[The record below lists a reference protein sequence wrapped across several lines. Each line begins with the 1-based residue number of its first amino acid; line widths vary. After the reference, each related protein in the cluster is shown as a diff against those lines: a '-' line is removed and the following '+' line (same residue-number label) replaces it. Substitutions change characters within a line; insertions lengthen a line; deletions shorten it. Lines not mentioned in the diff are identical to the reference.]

1 LNRCVTL
8 IIFFLLMHLPA
19 IAQTPADSVYVNP
32 GDSMFISPAD
42 ENGRVIIAS
51 KDQIERYHSPRKA
64 TIMSAVLPGLG
75 QAYNKKY
82 WKIPIVYAGIGVSVY
97 YLQDNLA
104 KVKDFKQSYRFAT
117 DDNPNTTN
125 TSGYS
130 PSQLQELVV
139 QHKKWRDY
147 SYLAISVIYLLQMV
161 DANVDAHLFRFDVSE
176 DLSLQFLPS
185 LNLTAQPT
193 AGISLCLKL

>member
-1 LNRCVTL
+1 
-8 IIFFLLMHLPA
+8 MHLPA
-19 IAQTPADSVYVNP
+19 VAQTPADSVYVNP

-42 ENGRVIIAS
+42 ENGKVIIATE
-51 KDQIERYHSPRKA
+51 DQIERFHSPRKA
-64 TIMSAVLPGLG
+64 TIMSAALPGLG

-82 WKIPIVYAGIGVSVY
+82 WKMPIVYAGIGVSAY
-97 YLQDNLA
+97 FLQDNLT
-104 KVKDFKQSYRFAT
+104 KIKDFKQSYRSAT
-117 DDNPNTTN
+117 DDDPNTIN

-147 SYLAISVIYLLQMV
+147 SYLAIGLVYILQIV
-161 DANVDAHLFRFDVSE
+161 DANVDAYLFRFDVSK
-176 DLSLQFLPS
+176 DLSLQFQPS
-185 LNLTAQPT
+185 LNMTAQPT

>member
-1 LNRCVTL
+1 
-8 IIFFLLMHLPA
+8 MHLPVV
-19 IAQTPADSVYVNP
+19 AQTPEDSIYVNP
-32 GDSMFISPAD
+32 GDSVIITPAD
-42 ENGRVIIAS
+42 NNGQVIVAD

-82 WKIPIVYAGIGVSVY
+82 WKIPIIYAGIGVSVY
-97 YLQDNLA
+97 YLQDNLT
-104 KVKDFKQSYRFAT
+104 KIKDFKQGYRFAT
-117 DDNPNTTN
+117 DDDPNTINAT
-125 TSGYS
+125 GYN
-130 PSQLQELVV
+130 PTQLQELVV

-147 SYLAISVIYLLQMV
+147 SYLAIGLVYILQMV

-176 DLSLQFLPS
+176 NLSLQFQPS
-185 LNLTAQPT
+185 LNMTAQPT

>member
-1 LNRCVTL
+1 MQLS
-8 IIFFLLMHLPA
+8 A

-117 DDNPNTTN
+117 DDNPNTIN

-139 QHKKWRDY
+139 
-147 SYLAISVIYLLQMV
+147 
-161 DANVDAHLFRFDVSE
+161 
-176 DLSLQFLPS
+176 
-185 LNLTAQPT
+185 
-193 AGISLCLKL
+193 

>member
-1 LNRCVTL
+1 
-8 IIFFLLMHLPA
+8 MHLPA
-19 IAQTPADSVYVNP
+19 VAQTPADSVYVNP
-32 GDSMFISPAD
+32 GDSMFISPAE
-42 ENGRVIIAS
+42 ENGRVIVATQ
-51 KDQIERYHSPRKA
+51 DQIERYHSPRKA
-64 TIMSAVLPGLG
+64 TIMSAIMPGLG

-82 WKIPIVYAGIGVSVY
+82 WKMPIIYGGIGVSVY
-97 YLQDNLA
+97 YLQGNLA
-104 KVKDFKQSYRFAT
+104 KIKDFKQSYRFAT
-117 DDNPNTTN
+117 DDDPNTIN

-147 SYLAISVIYLLQMV
+147 SYLAIGLVYILQMV

-176 DLSLQFLPS
+176 NLSLQFQPS
-185 LNLTAQPT
+185 LNMTAQPT